1 MAELVDHPY
10 LQAAFRMKTRL
21 LLLVGLAL
29 CALSVLGQSTS
40 EPLPVEL
47 TLSTGRYP
55 EAIASDTLH
64 RIGQFGYST
73 VTGKAYRFAVQG
85 QDEDD
90 EIYGAR
96 GTHYCFEHRMHD
108 PRVGRFLSID
118 PLAAKY
124 PFYSPYAFSG
134 NRVIDAVE
142 LEGLEP
148 DVQNVPGRPGA
159 VTANPVSVYSDP
171 GLAEGDFGAV
181 DGALCN
187 YHCGIV
193 DADGSITGD
202 GWYRTDD
209 YVNFAFS
216 PNLIGPWRGGFAPT
230 YGVADHKGFREL
242 PFDPYSGIDPNSGRN
257 QELFDHVLGQQVF
270 FPGQPQGIT
279 PVYPERDILMIG
291 RLLLS
296 APTAAEVD
304 AIGAKAPVGRSGN
317 PMDVA
322 PYNTPTVIN
331 GRAYSGHA
339 LDQMQGRGLVP
350 SVVENT
356 IRVGVPYATRAGTSG
371 FYDAVNSL
379 RVIINTSTGRVVT
392 TIPGAP

>member
-1 MAELVDHPY
+1 
-10 LQAAFRMKTRL
+10 
-21 LLLVGLAL
+21 
-29 CALSVLGQSTS
+29 
-40 EPLPVEL
+40 
-47 TLSTGRYP
+47 
-55 EAIASDTLH
+55 
-64 RIGQFGYST
+64 
-73 VTGKAYRFAVQG
+73 
-85 QDEDD
+85 
-90 EIYGAR
+90 
-96 GTHYCFEHRMHD
+96 
-108 PRVGRFLSID
+108 
-118 PLAAKY
+118 
-124 PFYSPYAFSG
+124 
-134 NRVIDAVE
+134 
-142 LEGLEP
+142 
-148 DVQNVPGRPGA
+148 
-159 VTANPVSVYSDP
+159 
-171 GLAEGDFGAV
+171 
-181 DGALCN
+181 
-187 YHCGIV
+187 
-193 DADGSITGD
+193 
-202 GWYRTDD
+202 
-209 YVNFAFS
+209 VNFAFS